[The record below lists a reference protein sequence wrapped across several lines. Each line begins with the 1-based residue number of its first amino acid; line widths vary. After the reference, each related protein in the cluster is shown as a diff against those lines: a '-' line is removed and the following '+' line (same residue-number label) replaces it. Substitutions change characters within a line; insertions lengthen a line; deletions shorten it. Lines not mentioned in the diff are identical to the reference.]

1 VVGGLLASTALTLF
15 VVPVL
20 YTLFNRD
27 SADRERNGALEDT
40 VIDMAPLGV
49 R

>member
-27 SADRERNGALEDT
+27 QTIPAGSAEDAAPPPERQVAAD
-40 VIDMAPLGV
+40 
-49 R
+49 